1 MTNSEQTIYNYSK
14 PASSARALKKSFP
27 NKEKKMNKYI
37 FCIHDKKSET
47 LDGFVVLNNVNE
59 GLRMFEEACEK
70 NPVINKWP
78 EDFAFILVSQISYT
92 NGEIDAKGQKTNE
105 AKLDQVKTHF
115 NIIAEAK
122 DFVKTQAQ
130 KNEKNPK

>member
-1 MTNSEQTIYNYSK
+1 
-14 PASSARALKKSFP
+14 
-27 NKEKKMNKYI
+27 MNKYI